1 MHAKDVGK
9 RIIDRAAGGVTSLE
23 LRKGTIFNT
32 LIEFSFFFMSN
43 NQFFFPCY
51 RKRTKKT
58 TVKAGRKK
66 AKTDDIPPSGEATP
80 RTRAAVARE
89 AAIRAA
95 LEAEQAEAKARAAM
109 KAAEEASRAALLLL
123 PPATP
128 SGQTTRRYKTET
140 CN

>member
-1 MHAKDVGK
+1 LN
-9 RIIDRAAGGVTSLE
+9 SLFFSC
-23 LRKGTIFNT
+23 LTI
-32 LIEFSFFFMSN
+32 S
-43 NQFFFPCY
+43 FFPCY